1 MTSPEQR
8 MADLLKTFG
17 EPAACT
23 AYLLCDRH
31 PSDAVAF
38 TLVSKDLTSHDMTFA
53 ELRDR
58 SSRMASALAALG
70 VGAGDR
76 VATLMGKSAELLI
89 ASLAIWRLGAVQVP
103 LFTAFAPP
111 AIALRTIGNGTKAVV
126 TDADQR
132 PKLDPEA
139 GFPGERPWQI
149 ITTGPVTG
157 TDLAFSELLK
167 SHAPQPEP
175 VAVGGDAPIVELFT
189 SGTAGSPKA
198 VPIPLSA
205 VAGFVMYQEF
215 SLDHQPTDVFWNAA
229 DPGWAYGLYYAIIA
243 PLALGRRSLLLNS
256 LFSAEGTW
264 DVLSRF
270 GVTNFAAGPTVY
282 RKLRASGGAPDDLRL
297 RCCSAAGEPLPPDV
311 VDWAQDALGIP
322 VRDHYGLTET
332 GMVIAHAWH
341 AELRTDLKTGSMG
354 RPLPGWSVKILREDT
369 NSAEAAT
376 GVPGRVAIDIANS
389 PLMWFKG
396 YLGSP
401 ERTAEKFSPDG
412 RWFYTGDTAAQ
423 DEEGDLFFSGRGDD
437 VILMAG
443 YRIGPFEVESV
454 LQQHRAVAE
463 AAAVGIPDDEYGEV
477 IEAFVVLGPGAQP
490 GEALAAELQQ
500 VVRDKFAKHAYP
512 RQIHFVDELP
522 KTSSGKT
529 QRFLLRPAP
538 TTGRGR

>member
-132 PKLDPEA
+132 PKLDPES

-157 TDLAFSELLK
+157 TDLAFSELLE

-215 SLDHQPTDVFWNAA
+215 GLDHQADDVFWNAA
-229 DPGWAYGLYYAIIA
+229 DPGWAYGLYYAIIG

-256 LFSAEGTW
+256 LFSPGDTW

-270 GVTNFAAGPTVY
+270 GVTNFTAGPTVY
-282 RKLRASGGAPDDLRL
+282 RKLRAAGGAPGDLRL

-311 VDWAQDALGIP
+311 VDWAREALGVP

-341 AELRTDLKTGSMG
+341 ADLRTDLKTGSMG

-376 GVPGRVAIDIANS
+376 GVPGRVAIDVADS

-396 YLGSP
+396 YLGAP

-454 LQQHRAVAE
+454 LQEHQAVVE

-477 IEAFVVLGPGAQP
+477 IEAFVVLRPEAQP

-512 RQIHFVDELP
+512 RQIHFVEALP

-529 QRFLLRPAP
+529 QRFLLRPQP